1 MLTYS
6 QSIQLLLELER
17 LGMKFG
23 LEGISRLMKELKNP
37 HKKFRSVHIAG
48 TNGKGSTASML
59 AAILTAAGYRTG
71 LYTSPHLLNFEE
83 RIRIDGSPIPRKAVV
98 DLSTRLSRSIK
109 KYHPTFFE
117 ATTAIAFAYF
127 AEEEVDIA
135 IVETGLGGRLDSTN
149 VLRPLAS
156 VITNVGLEHTELLG
170 NTLEKIA
177 FEKAGIVKEGVPC
190 ITGIRNSRI
199 LSVVKSACKEKH
211 APLTLGTTYKTRIWE
226 STLKGTL
233 LDITLGDASYKRLW
247 ISLPGLYQLGNLGP
261 VLATVQTLQQHSK
274 FIVNEDAIRTGLSRV
289 QELSGL
295 SGRLTAIHEAPLII
309 ADVAHNADATRS
321 LVETWK
327 RLKMQKPVVVFGV
340 VRDKDYS
347 SMVHEIARVAEQ
359 AVTVAARTPRSRP
372 ASDLAAA
379 FEREKCKTVAALSV
393 EEGMRIAIQLA
404 GRGGTILVTGSHF
417 VVGEAMAA
425 LGRKRA

>member
-1 MLTYS
+1 LLTYS

-23 LEGISRLMKELKNP
+23 LEGISRLLKELKNP

-59 AAILTAAGYRTG
+59 AAILSAAGYRTG

-83 RIRIDGSPIPRKAVV
+83 RIRIDGRPIPKTEVA
-98 DLSTRLSRSIK
+98 DLTSRLARSIK

-117 ATTAIAFAYF
+117 ATTAIAFTYF
-127 AEEEVDIA
+127 AEKEVDIA

-177 FEKAGIVKEGVPC
+177 FEKAGIVKEGIPC
-190 ITGIRNSRI
+190 ITGIRDGRV
-199 LSVVKSACKEKH
+199 LSVVKRACKERH
-211 APLTLGTTYKTRIWE
+211 APLTLGTTYKTRIRE
-226 STLKGTL
+226 STVKGTL
-233 LDITLGDASYKRLW
+233 LDITSGDMIYKRLW
-247 ISLPGLYQLGNLGP
+247 VSLPGLYQLGNLGLA
-261 VLATVQTLQQHSK
+261 LATVRALHKHSK
-274 FIVNEDAIRTGLSRV
+274 FIMNEAAIRNGLSRV

-295 SGRLTAIHEAPLII
+295 SGRLTTIHEVPLVIT
-309 ADVAHNADATRS
+309 DVAHNADATRS
-321 LVETWK
+321 LMDAWK
-327 RLKMQKPVVVFGV
+327 RLKMQKPVVVVGV

-359 AVTVAARTPRSRP
+359 VVTVAARTARSRP

-379 FEREKCKTVAALSV
+379 FDREKCKNVAALSV
-393 EEGMRIAIQLA
+393 EEGMRLAIHLA
-404 GRGGTILVTGSHF
+404 GPDGTILVTGSHF